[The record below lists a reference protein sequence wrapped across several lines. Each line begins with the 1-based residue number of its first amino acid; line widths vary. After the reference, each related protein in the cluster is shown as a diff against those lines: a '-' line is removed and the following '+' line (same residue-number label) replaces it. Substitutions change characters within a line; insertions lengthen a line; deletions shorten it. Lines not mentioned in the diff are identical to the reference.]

1 MNSLMCINRSDLD
14 GSSILNESKFP
25 SPFKVIMSVG
35 VDVSQQGLSAERCT
49 SWQNLPHPQDTPL
62 TCFSSIEE
70 QQSVLKEFGKL

>member
-35 VDVSQQGLSAERCT
+35 VDVSRQGLSAERCA
-49 SWQNLPHPQDTPL
+49 SWENLPHPQDTPL